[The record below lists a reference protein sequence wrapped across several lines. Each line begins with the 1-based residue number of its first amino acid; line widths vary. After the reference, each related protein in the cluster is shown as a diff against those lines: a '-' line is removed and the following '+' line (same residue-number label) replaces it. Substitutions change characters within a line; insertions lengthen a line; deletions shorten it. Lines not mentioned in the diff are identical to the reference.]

1 MDFKADLKNLINR
14 YPSLNRSN
22 SPDHIL
28 VEYLIGSLESF
39 HNSVLERDKYIQT
52 PSEVSLKEN
61 LYGTDLKTVSPVTE
75 NIVPEIN
82 KPIPANV
89 GKTATTSG
97 WSNPF
102 AGTSWG
108 A

>member
-1 MDFKADLKNLINR
+1 MDFKTELTNLINR

-61 LYGTDLKTVSPVTE
+61 LYGVNLQPVNPIPE
-75 NIVPEIN
+75 NIIPEPN
-82 KPIPANV
+82 RPIPAKV
-89 GKTATTSG
+89 GQTTTSG

>member
-1 MDFKADLKNLINR
+1 MDFKTELKNLINR

-61 LYGTDLKTVSPVTE
+61 LYGVQLKSAVLPTE
-75 NIVPEIN
+75 GLKAEPNM
-82 KPIPANV
+82 PIPAKV
-89 GKTATTSG
+89 GQTTTSG

-108 A
+108 V